1 MKAGLAALLLV
12 AGTAQAAF
20 DVAVTVD
27 DLPAHGKLP
36 PGVTR
41 LAVAEAHLQA
51 FKAYG
56 VGEAWGFVNARGA
69 LGTGGDG
76 DGDAALGAWRQ
87 AGHPLGNHTYS
98 HMNLGRAA
106 SLEAWAADVV
116 AGEPLVEQH
125 MQGADWKWF
134 RYPNLSVGDGE
145 RRDAALAFL
154 RGRGY
159 QIADVSL
166 AFSDW
171 DYTDAYARC
180 KTAGDEA
187 AVAAMTAHYLRGVD
201 AGITQAL
208 AQSQAVY
215 GRTIPLVLL
224 THLGAFSAATLPAV
238 LQRLQ
243 AAGARFVPLAKAQ
256 ADPAYQHF
264 GGGSLITRA
273 ARAQNTQLPAS
284 PAAATLD
291 LKSLCK

>member
-1 MKAGLAALLLV
+1 MKRPLAALLL
-12 AGTAQAAF
+12 AAASAAQAF
-20 DVAVTVD
+20 DVAITVD

-56 VGEAWGFVNARGA
+56 VGEAWGFVNAQGA
-69 LGTGGDG
+69 PGTGGDG
-76 DGDAALGAWRQ
+76 DAALVAWRR

-180 KTAGDEA
+180 KAAGNEA

-208 AQSQAVY
+208 AESQAVY

-224 THLGAFSAATLPAV
+224 THMGAFSAATLPAV

-243 AAGARFVPLAKAQ
+243 AAGARFVPLATAQ

-264 GGGSLITRA
+264 GGGSLITRE
-273 ARAQNTQLPAS
+273 ARQQGTPLPAR
-284 PAAATLD
+284 PATDTLD
-291 LKSLCK
+291 AKHLCR